1 MLTMKT
7 LFEHFTKK
15 NRKKTPS
22 NPTMVR
28 VEKVNKRKGNKLYTS
43 NGKDM
48 KIFLRVGWINKI

>member
-1 MLTMKT
+1 MKT

-48 KIFLRVGWINKI
+48 KIFFKSWMDK